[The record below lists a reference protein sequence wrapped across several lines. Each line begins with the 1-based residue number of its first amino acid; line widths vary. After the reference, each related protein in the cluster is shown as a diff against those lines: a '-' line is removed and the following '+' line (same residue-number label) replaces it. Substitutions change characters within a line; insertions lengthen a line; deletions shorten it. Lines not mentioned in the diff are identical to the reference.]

1 MHGPPGQAP
10 RVCAPVCTW
19 ARLAV
24 LRSCAERDSVKSPF
38 AWLPR
43 AAWCAATALPLLA
56 QAAAPAQWQY
66 SGEYGPTQWGRMQAA
81 YALCDRGRRQ
91 SPIDIVATRRQAL
104 PALEFQ
110 YRSAPLRIVND
121 SHTVRVRF
129 ANGSRMLIGR
139 ESHTLQQFH
148 FHVPGGDR
156 VHGEE
161 FAMSMHF
168 LHKSSAGRLV
178 SLVVL
183 FRLGAENPA
192 LAALLPKMPARG
204 QAERTLPDTQV
215 DPALL
220 LPAARGYY
228 AYEGS
233 LTAPPCT
240 EGVLWLVMKQPLE
253 LSAAQ
258 LTRLSQMFPANARP
272 AQPLHDRVV
281 TESP

>member
-1 MHGPPGQAP
+1 MPPHRAP
-10 RVCAPVCTW
+10 QTPASTGAC
-19 ARLAV
+19 ARLAP
-24 LRSCAERDSVKSPF
+24 LRPTAKRDPVTSPF
-38 AWLPR
+38 VWLLR
-43 AAWCAATALPLLA
+43 AATCAAAALPLLT
-56 QAAAPAQWQY
+56 QAAAPPQWQY
-66 SGEYGPTQWGRMQAA
+66 SGEFGPEAWGRMRAA

-91 SPIDIVATRRQAL
+91 SPIDIVATRRQPL
-104 PALEFQ
+104 PALEFH

-121 SHTVRVRF
+121 GHTVRVRF

-139 ESHTLQQFH
+139 DSHTLQQFH
-148 FHVPGGDR
+148 FHMPGGDR
-156 VHGEE
+156 VRGEE
-161 FAMSMHF
+161 FPMSMHF

-192 LAALLPKMPARG
+192 LAALLPRMPARG
-204 QAERTLPDTQV
+204 QAERTLSEVQV
-215 DPALL
+215 DPAQL
-220 LPAARGYY
+220 LPAAHGYY

-240 EGVLWLVMKQPLE
+240 EGVLWIVMKQPLE

-258 LTRLSQMFPANARP
+258 LAQLGQMFPANARP
-272 AQPLHDRVV
+272 VQPLHDRVV